1 MYRFKENKFY
11 KSSLSRHPVYVYQID
26 NKNKTY
32 SGFLLTHIP
41 TFIKLKANVNNFDES
56 LSFISTKK
64 INRSLN
70 DLKFNSDYFNYRFL
84 KKDKILIKNLIRI
97 NDRID
102 DIEIKYRALRNL
114 IK

>member
-11 KSSLSRHPVYVYQID
+11 KSSSSRHPVYVYQID

-41 TFIKLKANVNNFDES
+41 TFIKLKANINSLDES
-56 LSFISTKK
+56 PSFISTKK

-70 DLKFNSDYFNYRFL
+70 NLKLNSNYVSYRF
-84 KKDKILIKNLIRI
+84 
-97 NDRID
+97 
-102 DIEIKYRALRNL
+102 
-114 IK
+114 